1 MPVVESAVGNIP
13 TYSDSITLGIIQD
26 ALSGI
31 SDEMFVSMAR
41 AAMSP
46 VIYEVLDF
54 GVAITDANGELA
66 SAGAGIPGFVGMLEP
81 SVKAIIRKH
90 GEQNIRAGDI
100 FITNDPFTGGVS
112 HLNDVVLVMP
122 VFYADRLIAWT
133 ANKGHWLD
141 IGGMTPGSLSPE
153 ATELFQEGLIL
164 PDIRLFDTGRPMDAV
179 FDIIRANSRL
189 PEQAFGDLWAGIS
202 ALRVGAER
210 LRELCRKYGVETVAE
225 AIRQYLNYG
234 EKISCHG
241 LRQLPKGRFKAEDR
255 LDDGRVIRVAVT
267 VSADGFIVDLRDNP
281 PQDKAALNATFHATQ
296 VTAQAVFKA
305 LVAPERWANA
315 GSFRPLKLLTT
326 PGSLFHAERPAAV
339 GLYYENKIRSADLI
353 CKALAPYMPERIPAG
368 HFSSICA
375 TLIYSEDVGGVDHTF
390 IEPELGGWG
399 AGAGKDGENAQFS
412 ASHGDTFNCPVEVNE
427 ARNGIEVERL
437 ALNDEPCGAGYYRG
451 GKGIDQRYR
460 ILGKKAWLTAGYTRS
475 VTPPWGVHGG
485 AEGSRNRLEILHAD
499 GSGEVV
505 GSACNMP
512 LVQGDIVRIVT
523 GNGGGYGNPKKRS
536 RANVLSDLRNNY
548 ITSEEAVEV
557 YGLDRE
563 SAGIR
568 GQCKNL

>member
-1 MPVVESAVGNIP
+1 MGNISTRFDP
-13 TYSDSITLGIIQD
+13 VTLDIIQG
-26 ALSGI
+26 ALTGI
-31 SDEMFVSMAR
+31 SDEMFAAMAR

-54 GVAITDANGELA
+54 GVAITDAGGELA

-81 SVKAIIRKH
+81 SVKAVIRKH
-90 GEQNIRAGDI
+90 GERNFRAGDI

-122 VFYADRLIAWT
+122 VFYHDRLIAWT

-164 PDIRLFDTGRPMDAV
+164 PEIRLFDGGRPAEAV

-189 PEQAFGDLWAGIS
+189 PQQAFGDLWAGIA

-210 LRELCRKYGVETVAE
+210 LRELCGKYGAGTVVEAV
-225 AIRQYLNYG
+225 RQYLDYG
-234 EKISCHG
+234 EKISRHG
-241 LRQLPKGRFKAEDR
+241 LRRLPNGRFEAEDR

-267 VSADGFIVDLRDNP
+267 VSAEGFIVDLRDNP

-315 GSFRPLKLLTT
+315 GSFRPLELLTT

-353 CKALAPYMPERIPAG
+353 CKALAHGMPERIPAG

-375 TLIYSEDVGGVDHTF
+375 TLIHSEDVEGMDHTF
-390 IEPELGGWG
+390 IEPEVGGWG

-412 ASHGDTFNCPVEVNE
+412 VSHGDTFNCPVEVNE
-427 ARNGIEVERL
+427 ARNGVGVERL
-437 ALNDEPCGAGYYRG
+437 ALNNEPCGAGYHRG
-451 GKGIDQRYR
+451 GKGIEQRYR
-460 ILGKKAWLTAGYTRS
+460 ILGKKARLTAGYTRS
-475 VTPPWGVHGG
+475 VTPPWGIMGG
-485 AEGSRNRLEILHAD
+485 GEGSPNRLEILRAD
-499 GSGEVV
+499 NSTEALRN
-505 GSACNMP
+505 ACNKP

-523 GNGGGYGNPKKRS
+523 GNGGGYGNPKQRP
-536 RANVLSDLRNNY
+536 RADVLSDLRNGY

-557 YGLDRE
+557 YGLE
-563 SAGIR
+563 
-568 GQCKNL
+568 